1 MPGFKKLAAYTD
13 LPGDILDKEIIEY
26 HGAPDRVPVLR
37 VRVLP
42 DEEDFHEEEMRMVY
56 KGIYVKQKVL
66 FEGEIM
72 EYEIYEEENGALEK
86 KANGELSCPD
96 GACGR

>member
-1 MPGFKKLAAYTD
+1 MAP
-13 LPGDILDKEIIEY
+13 
-26 HGAPDRVPVLR
+26 PDRVPVLR

-86 KANGELSCPD
+86 KANGELSCPEVPAGD
-96 GACGR
+96 KGNRFSRSECHEPLSWDEG